1 MSGPRDDGGAPKPGE
16 MGGALNQNNQ
26 SGAGQNAESP
36 DGGTRKGPLAHQG
49 PVGGGE
55 ENAEMRRRGAGK
67 DTADERVAGG
77 RD

>member
-36 DGGTRKGPLAHQG
+36 DGETRKGKLAHQG
-49 PVGGGE
+49 PVGGGK